1 MWTDGNDKNV
11 NNKMK
16 TDNRKIQIR
25 LAPYSS
31 DFKLVE
37 YRIDPTELNWF
48 QRLFNR
54 WRNVNYFY
62 EPRIIVPCDFYAYLD
77 EHWGV
82 LKVNIRKYT
91 DLYEINSIEEV
102 KDMFKTMQDINNFHK
117 KQQFKYEKAYKEIEE
132 KIKKISGYEY

>member
-1 MWTDGNDKNV
+1 
-11 NNKMK
+11 MK

-62 EPRIIVPCDFYAYLD
+62 ESSIIMPSDNDIFPDVYWVPLRV
-77 EHWGV
+77 HIG
-82 LKVNIRKYT
+82 KHT
-91 DLYEINSIEEV
+91 DLYQINSIEEV

-117 KQQFKYEKAYKEIEE
+117 EQQLKFEKVEKEIEE
-132 KIKKISGYEY
+132 KIKKISEYEY